1 MSVNSVNQRSQVA
14 PSNAAA
20 TGTSSIPAQ
29 YRQWAPQVEAA
40 AKKYNL
46 DPALIFAVM
55 SRESGGKNI
64 RGDAGH
70 GRGLMQIDD
79 RSWGSW
85 LSSHNGGMDPASNI
99 MKGAEILRANLNA
112 FHGNVK
118 EALDAYNAG
127 AGNVNKA
134 LRNGHDPDSVTTGHN
149 YGSDV
154 LKRMAQFRG
163 VSNGGSAG
171 STGSTGGATT
181 PSKPT
186 TKPTGGTTSPSA
198 VPHTL
203 LKEGSRGASVLD
215 AQKEL
220 KAAGFNPGPLD
231 GVFGPKTQAAVKAF
245 QKSHGLVQDGIV
257 GPKTWGAL
265 KGDRFEPGK
274 PSTGGGK
281 PSTGGTGG
289 TGSTG
294 GTTGTGG
301 KPPSGAVQKLL
312 AEAASH
318 VGFHEVGNNGNP
330 FSKALGRPAEAW
342 CADFVSY
349 CAQKAGLHIN
359 TASAQGV
366 QDAITKQGGWKGK
379 NNPQPGDAV
388 TFAWDGK
395 GGWADHVGMVEKT
408 FTKNGKLWVQT
419 IEGNSSD
426 QVARRTYPANSAV
439 IKGYGTMH

>member
-1 MSVNSVNQRSQVA
+1 MSVNSVTQRPQTA
-14 PSNAAA
+14 TTNTAA
-20 TGTSSIPAQ
+20 TSAANIPAQ
-29 YRQWAPQVEAA
+29 YRQWLPQVQAA

-79 RSWGSW
+79 RSWGPW
-85 LSSHNGGMDPASNI
+85 LASHQGGMDPASNI
-99 MKGAEILRANLNA
+99 MKGAEILRANLDQ
-112 FHGNVK
+112 FKGNTK
-118 EALDAYNAG
+118 AALAAYNAG
-127 AGNVNKA
+127 GGNVNKA
-134 LRNGHDPDSVTTGHN
+134 LRAGRDPDSVTTGHN

-154 LKRMAQFRG
+154 LKREAQFKG
-163 VSNGGSAG
+163 V
-171 STGSTGGATT
+171 STGGSGSTSGTGSTT

-186 TKPTGGTTSPSA
+186 TKPTGSTQAPSSLNG
-198 VPHTL
+198 L
-203 LKEGSRGASVLD
+203 LKSGSRGAQVLD

-231 GVFGPKTQAAVKAF
+231 GIFGPKTQAAVKSF
-245 QKSHGLVQDGIV
+245 QKAHGLAQDGII

-265 KGDRFEPGK
+265 KGDRFDPGK
-274 PSTGGGK
+274 PSTSGGK
-281 PSTGGTGG
+281 PSTGGTG
-289 TGSTG
+289 STG
-294 GTTGTGG
+294 GVSND

-312 AEAASH
+312 SEASSH
-318 VGFHEVGNNGNP
+318 VGFHEGAGNSNP
-330 FSKALGRPAEAW
+330 FSKALGRPPEAW

-349 CAQKAGLHIN
+349 CAQKAGLHVN

-388 TFAWDGK
+388 TFAWNGK
-395 GGWADHVGMVEKT
+395 GGWADHVGIVEKT
-408 FTKNGKLWVQT
+408 FKDKSGKLWIQT

-426 QVARRTYPANSAV
+426 QVARRTYPADSAV

>member
-1 MSVNSVNQRSQVA
+1 MSVNSVTQRQT
-14 PSNAAA
+14 AA
-20 TGTSSIPAQ
+20 TSRTAATSGANIPAQ
-29 YRQWAPQVEAA
+29 YRQWLPQVQAA

-64 RGDAGH
+64 RGDGGH

-85 LSSHNGGMDPASNI
+85 LSGHNGGMDPASNI
-99 MKGAEILRANLNA
+99 MKGAEILRANLDQ
-112 FHGNVK
+112 FKGNTK
-118 EALDAYNAG
+118 AALAAYNAG
-127 AGNVNKA
+127 GGNVNKA
-134 LRNGHDPDSVTTGHN
+134 LRAGHDPDSVTTGHN

-154 LKRMAQFRG
+154 LKREAQFKG
-163 VSNGGSAG
+163 V
-171 STGSTGGATT
+171 STGGSGSTSGTGGTT

-186 TKPTGGTTSPSA
+186 TKPTGSTGSTPTLNG
-198 VPHTL
+198 L
-203 LKEGSRGASVLD
+203 LKNGSRGAQVLD

-231 GVFGPKTQAAVKAF
+231 GIFGPKTEAAVKSF
-245 QKSHGLVQDGIV
+245 QKAHGLAQDGIV

-274 PSTGGGK
+274 PSTGGTGGK

-289 TGSTG
+289 TTGTGSTG
-294 GTTGTGG
+294 D

-312 AEAASH
+312 SEAASH
-318 VGFHEVGNNGNP
+318 VGFHEGAGNSNP
-330 FSKALGRPAEAW
+330 FSKALGRPPEAW

-388 TFAWDGK
+388 TFAWNGK

-408 FTKNGKLWVQT
+408 FKKDGKLWIQT

-426 QVARRTYPANSAV
+426 QVARRTYPADSAV